1 MKNLIFGSIGC
12 GNMGYALSLA
22 AARALPK
29 ENLLFS
35 DLDTEK
41 ASATASATGG
51 RAVSVTELAEKADV
65 ILLAVKPQGMA
76 TTISSILPVI
86 EARKNRPL
94 LITPAAGLSIAR
106 ITEMA
111 KATCRVIRI
120 MPNTP
125 VAVSSGMIL
134 YTAGDGVSDKDLDTF
149 RRIFASAGCLD
160 AIDEAKI
167 DAASAISGCGPA
179 FVAIFCEAL
188 ADAGVAA
195 GLPRDK
201 AILYAAE
208 TLKGTASLI
217 LSGEHPAVLKDKVC
231 SPGGTTIA
239 GVRAMEK
246 NGFRNA
252 AMQGVTA
259 AYEKTLAL
267 GKK

>member
-1 MKNLIFGSIGC
+1 MTNLIFGSIGC

-22 AARALPK
+22 AAKALPAK
-29 ENLLFS
+29 NLLFA
-35 DLDTEK
+35 DLDTAK
-41 ASATASATGG
+41 ANKTAKETGG
-51 RAVSVTELAEKADV
+51 SAVTAEKIAEEADM
-65 ILLAVKPQGMA
+65 ILLAVKPQVMA
-76 TTISSILPVI
+76 ATLSSILPLL
-86 EARKNRPL
+86 EAREKKPI

-106 ITEMA
+106 ISEMENGV
-111 KATCRVIRI
+111 CPIIRI

-134 YTAGDGVSDKDLDTF
+134 YTAGVGVTEKDLDAF
-149 RRIFASAGCLD
+149 CAVFASAGCLD
-160 AIDEAKI
+160 RIDEAKI

-201 AILYAAE
+201 AVLYAAE

-239 GVRAMEK
+239 GVHAMEK
-246 NGFRNA
+246 AGFRNA
-252 AMQGVTA
+252 AIQAVTA